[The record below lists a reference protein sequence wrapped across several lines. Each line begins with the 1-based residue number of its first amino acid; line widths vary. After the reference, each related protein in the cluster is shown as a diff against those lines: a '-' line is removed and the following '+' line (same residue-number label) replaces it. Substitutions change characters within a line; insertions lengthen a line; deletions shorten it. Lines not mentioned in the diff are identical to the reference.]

1 VALVLVLVRV
11 SSDLTYSHSQRKI
24 LQTATEAKAVSTV
37 EVVYT
42 SDPSPP
48 VVLESGLVQDVQD
61 V

>member
-1 VALVLVLVRV
+1 VVLVLVQV
-11 SSDLTYSHSQRKI
+11 SSDLPYSHSQRKI
-24 LQTATEAKAVSTV
+24 PQTATEAKAVSTV

-48 VVLESGLVQDVQD
+48 VVLESGPVQGVQN